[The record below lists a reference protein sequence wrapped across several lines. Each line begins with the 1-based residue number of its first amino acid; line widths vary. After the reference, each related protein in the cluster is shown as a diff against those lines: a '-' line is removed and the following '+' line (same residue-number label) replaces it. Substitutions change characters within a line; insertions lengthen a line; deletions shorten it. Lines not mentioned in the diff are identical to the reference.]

1 MDNRLAKASSSF
13 GRLQK
18 RVRQNHSLRLSTK
31 LQVYRAVVVTTL
43 LYGSESWVLYRKQ
56 IQLLEQFQRSIMG
69 IHWQDYVTNNEVL
82 EQASLPSVEA
92 MLMLRQ
98 LRWAGH
104 VSRMDDTRIPKAVF
118 YGELRQGRRDR
129 GAPRRRYKDQ
139 LKRQLILVNIDHK
152 GWEQPAA
159 DRNNWRA
166 PFRRAVEEKRRRKLG
181 NNLHSRQIQAKSSFA
196 QIAPEPANPA

>member
-1 MDNRLAKASSSF
+1 M
-13 GRLQK
+13 
-18 RVRQNHSLRLSTK
+18 
-31 LQVYRAVVVTTL
+31 YRAVVVTTL

-56 IQLLEQFQRSIMG
+56 VQLLEQIHPQCLRSIMG

-82 EQASLPSVEA
+82 EQASLPSVQA

-104 VSRMDDTRIPKAVF
+104 VSRMDDTIIPKAVF

-139 LKRQLILVNIDHK
+139 LKLQITMANIDHK
-152 GWEQPAA
+152 GWEQLAA
-159 DRNNWRA
+159 CKQTTGEQLPGELPKTLRL
-166 PFRRAVEEKRRRKLG
+166 PQEKLLRRSIGGGK
-181 NNLHSRQIQAKSSFA
+181 NLHPRHLQAKSTFV
-196 QIAPEPANPA
+196 QTAPEPANPG